1 MAVYT
6 KLTQQ
11 DIESH
16 LENYDIGNL
25 VEYKEILAG
34 IDNSNFI
41 IKTDRANFILTIFE
55 ARIDPK
61 DLPYFIGLK
70 LHLAQHNICC
80 PEPMRTNSGEVIAKL
95 KGKNSAIVSFLQGA
109 MLETRKDGYYDTI
122 TANHCFEVGAVTAK
136 MQLAAQDFAL
146 KRYND
151 LSCLDFA
158 KFLAKFSDFMLQDKD
173 FRFPFTKGEGE
184 GSLLAEIKAVLSSL
198 EANWRQDLTSGPCH
212 LDLFPDNV
220 FFNGEKLSG
229 VIDFYF
235 AANDLFIYDFAV
247 IVNAWCFDEDNNFDF
262 EKLRA
267 MKAGYQ
273 QYRKFTD
280 QEGSF
285 LKIALTAASL
295 RFLLTRLHDMF
306 MTPEDSFVTVKDPRE
321 YLEKMRFFVNLNEQG
336 LND

>member
-11 DIESH
+11 DIASH
-16 LENYDIGNL
+16 LEQYNIGSL

-41 IKTDRANFILTIFE
+41 IKTDQDNFILTIFE

-70 LHLAQHNICC
+70 LHLAQHDICC
-80 PEPMRTNSGEVIAKL
+80 PEPMKTNNGEVIAKL
-95 KGKNSAIVSFLQGA
+95 KGKNSAIVSFLQGV
-109 MLETRKDGYYDTI
+109 MLEPRKDGYYDSI
-122 TANHCFEVGAVTAK
+122 AANHCYELGGITAK
-136 MQLAAQDFAL
+136 MQLASKDFTIA
-146 KRYND
+146 RHND
-151 LSCLDFA
+151 LGCLDFR
-158 KFLAKFSDFMLQDKD
+158 KFLAKFSDFMLQDRD
-173 FRFPFTKGEGE
+173 FRFPFDKGEGE
-184 GSLLAEIKAVLSSL
+184 GSLLFEIKKVLSAL
-198 EANWRQDLTSGPCH
+198 EDGWRQDMASGPCH

-247 IVNAWCFDEDNNFDF
+247 IVNAWCFDENNNFDWQKF
-262 EKLRA
+262 QA
-267 MKAGYQ
+267 MKKGYQ
-273 QYRKFTD
+273 QVRLFTQ
-280 QEGSF
+280 QELAF
-285 LKIALTAASL
+285 LKTALIAASL

-306 MTPEDSFVTVKDPRE
+306 MTSEDSFVTVKDPRE
-321 YLEKMRFFVNLNEQG
+321 YLQKMRYFVNLTERE